1 MVKKCSTLIQPFNN
15 PRIEYNGR
23 CALNSQLIKGQLI
36 PDHHIFSN
44 LRLPQSCR
52 QAATSQ
58 PIRQNAFSVLF
69 LYELKPSK
77 NPTILDNFILFFFDL
92 KFFLFLFFLFLQSI
106 GNRLMLHQAAEATTN
121 EGEILSNFAE
131 HRCSGVQN

>member
-69 LYELKPSK
+69 LYELKLSK
-77 NPTILDNFILFFFDL
+77 KP
-92 KFFLFLFFLFLQSI
+92 Q
-106 GNRLMLHQAAEATTN
+106 
-121 EGEILSNFAE
+121 
-131 HRCSGVQN
+131 